1 MIGKIMLKYKKM
13 SVPVRASFWYTFC
26 NFVQKGIS
34 FFVIPLYVRILTTA
48 EYGEYSVFQS
58 WRDILIIFASMNLYC
73 GVYTKAMVDLPE
85 ERDRYTS
92 SMQGLGCLF
101 TSAYFILYLI
111 FYDFWTTL
119 FKMDYKV
126 MVFLFLYFV
135 FFPAFNFWSTRQRVE
150 YKYRIMVVVTLL
162 IAIATPLLSL
172 LLLVLT
178 TLRSTAVIYGYL
190 IVQCSVGGF
199 LFLKQFLKGRC
210 FFDKQY
216 WKHALSFNIPLIPH
230 YLSLIVLGQV
240 DRIMVDSYC
249 GPESA
254 GIYSFAYQIG
264 YTINILISAINGTR
278 VPWTYEKLKEKN
290 YVSCTRVF
298 NLLCGFMALLVVTIT
313 LVSPEIIAVM
323 ATPEYS
329 QAVYVIPV
337 VALGIFFTFCYD
349 LFSTVEFYYSATK
362 FVMVA
367 SIVGAVLNIVLNAI
381 FIPQFGYIAAAYTT
395 MICYLVLTIMH
406 LLFTKKVCEKNEVD
420 LGSLYD
426 IKSLVNISIAVIL
439 TVFIIMALYDIIVMR
454 YGIILLFAIL
464 IYKNRKKIEMIRKKK

>member
-1 MIGKIMLKYKKM
+1 MIGKIVLKYKKM
-13 SVPVRASFWYTFC
+13 STPIKASFWYTFC

-58 WRDILIIFASMNLYC
+58 WRDILIIFTSMNLYC

-101 TSAYFILYLI
+101 TGAYFILYLL

-126 MVFLFLYFV
+126 MLFLFLYFI

-150 YKYRIMVVVTLL
+150 YKYRNMVVVTLL

-172 LLLVLT
+172 LLLEFT
-178 TLRSTAVIYGYL
+178 TLRSKAVIYGYL
-190 IVQCSVGGF
+190 IVQCSVGGY
-199 LFLKQFLKGRC
+199 LFLKQFLKGKC

-240 DRIMVDSYC
+240 DRIMIDSYC
-249 GPESA
+249 GPEST
-254 GIYSFAYQIG
+254 GVYSFAYQIG
-264 YTINILISAINGTR
+264 YTINILISAINGSR
-278 VPWTYEKLKEKN
+278 VPWTYEKLKERK
-290 YVSCTRVF
+290 YASCTRVF
-298 NLLCGFMALLVVTIT
+298 NLLCGFMALIVVMIT

-323 ATPEYS
+323 ATSEYS
-329 QAVYVIPV
+329 EAVYVIPV

-349 LFSTVEFYYSATK
+349 LFSTVEFYYSATR
-362 FVMVA
+362 FVMFA
-367 SIVGAVLNIVLNAI
+367 SIIGAILNIALNAI
-381 FIPQFGYIAAAYTT
+381 FIPRFGYIAAAYTT

-406 LLFTKKVCEKNEVD
+406 LLFTRKVCEKNEVD
-420 LGSLYD
+420 LSNLYD
-426 IKSLVNISIAVIL
+426 IKALVKISIAVVGI
-439 TVFIIMALYDIIVMR
+439 VFIIMALYSMTIMR
-454 YGIILLFAIL
+454 YGIILLLAMFL
-464 IYKNRKKIEMIRKKK
+464 YKHRNKIEMIRKK